1 MACPVTIND
10 MLDGHVGLDL
20 DCPDRV
26 YFNVYVPNLQVGG
39 QVVTFLTRHLGN
51 PIPSPAVFDKIG
63 TVFRKSVARFAQDNH
78 IPVVRFAKTDRKIEI
93 MQPYLKAQAATGR
106 SGLA

>member
-1 MACPVTIND
+1 
-10 MLDGHVGLDL
+10 
-20 DCPDRV
+20 
-26 YFNVYVPNLQVGG
+26 VPNLQVGG

-51 PIPSPAVFDKIG
+51 PIPSPAIFDKIG
-63 TVFRKSVARFAQDNH
+63 TAFRKSVARFAQDNH

-106 SGLA
+106 SGCSRKQWTTSTLAAPSRSAASA

>member
-1 MACPVTIND
+1 M
-10 MLDGHVGLDL
+10 
-20 DCPDRV
+20 
-26 YFNVYVPNLQVGG
+26 PNLQVGG

-51 PIPSPAVFDKIG
+51 PIPSPAIFDKIG
-63 TVFRKSVARFAQDNH
+63 TAFRTSVARFAQDNH

-106 SGLA
+106 SGLAAIGGGSGVRSGVHRHRTSDV